1 MEFTN
6 TAKTLLV
13 LVAILAA
20 VYLLFGQSNL
30 MNFSKPQEK
39 ERVVEEMEVDS
50 EREADSEREVDSEM
64 EEENNLPEE
73 MSEESE
79 ETMVAKTEDPM
90 ARKFRSRN
98 SGTNVK
104 HSYAENPR
112 GQVGPS
118 DWDNYFDENNNVIA
132 AGLEGSND
140 RFAPNASDDGNF
152 AAFKGDGKLKPGQEI
167 DPEDLFDSNNY
178 LPKEH
183 RDDWYEVMP
192 EPVSVKNRNLI
203 NVTRPIGVN
212 TISTTKKNAS
222 YDIRGAPSCPK
233 YVVSPFLNS
242 SIEPDINL
250 DPKRALL

>member
-13 LVAILAA
+13 IVAILAA

-30 MNFSKPQEK
+30 LNFSQSQEG
-39 ERVVEEMEVDS
+39 RVVEEMD
-50 EREADSEREVDSEM
+50 VDSEM

-73 MSEESE
+73 MSEEPE
-79 ETMVAKTEDPM
+79 EMMEFQAREDPL
-90 ARKFRSRN
+90 AAKFRSRN

-104 HSYAENPR
+104 HSYVENSR
-112 GQVGPS
+112 GHIGPS

-132 AGLEGSND
+132 GGLEGSND
-140 RFAPNASDDGNF
+140 RFVPNASDDGNF
-152 AAFKGDGKLKPGQEI
+152 AAFKGDGNLKPGEEI

-222 YDIRGAPSCPK
+222 YDIRGAPPCPK